1 MKKQPH
7 NFANQSINRYT
18 VMDLGIYLYCI
29 PVYGAERHR
38 DVQVTYKHYVF
49 TMEEKEKEYRDILD
63 TL

>member
-1 MKKQPH
+1 MG
-7 NFANQSINRYT
+7 
-18 VMDLGIYLYCI
+18 LGTYLYCI